1 MLQSQRLYY
10 RELEASDADGMFA
23 LDSDPEV
30 HRYLYDAVIHDVEQS
45 KEVIEYVRQ
54 QYKDVGLGR
63 MAVILKETNE
73 FIGWAGLKLES
84 NVNGYDKFYDI
95 GYRLMPQH
103 WGKGY
108 ATEATHF
115 FLDYAFTTLKAEKV
129 NAYAFQDNG
138 ASVRVLEK
146 CGLQRIENFMQDGI
160 ETIWFEIN
168 NPQKGLDEIS

>member
-1 MLQSQRLYY
+1 MLQSERLYY
-10 RELEASDADGMFA
+10 RELLPTDDEAMFA
-23 LDSDPEV
+23 MDSNPEV
-30 HRYLYDAVIHDVEQS
+30 HTYLYDPVIHDIEQS
-45 KEVIEYVRQ
+45 RKVIDYVRQ

-115 FLDYAFTTLKAEKV
+115 FLDYAFTTIKVKKV

-146 CGLQRIENFMQDGI
+146 CGLRRMENFVQDGV
-160 ETIWFEIN
+160 ETIWFEID
-168 NPQKGLDEIS
+168 NPQNSLNEIS